1 MKIPALIGA
10 LSVTL
15 SLANGAVM
23 AEEAQDPRIAEAK
36 AIVKEFAT
44 RLQGELKSALQ
55 AGGPVAAIEIC
66 QEEAPAIAE
75 DLSQGSQW
83 QVART
88 SLKTRN
94 PNNAPDAWETEI
106 LKQFDARQ
114 AAGEDVQPMAHAQ
127 VVETAEGKRFRF
139 MKAIPAQDLCLTCHG
154 RNIDPQVIEALDKAY
169 PEDQARGYT
178 TGDVRGA
185 FTLWKPL

>member
-75 DLSQGSQW
+75 DLSRGSQW